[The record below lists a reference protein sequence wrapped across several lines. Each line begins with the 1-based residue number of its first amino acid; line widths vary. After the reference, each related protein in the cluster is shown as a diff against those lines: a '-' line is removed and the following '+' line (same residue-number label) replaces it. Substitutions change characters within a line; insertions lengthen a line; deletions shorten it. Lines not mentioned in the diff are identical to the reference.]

1 LMIGGASFVGHGTQ
15 RSAVDESALA
25 VDKEA
30 DAVLDSL
37 PHADVRSAPRSTL
50 LTGIRLAHTVNTDGK
65 SASRVSAPQSS
76 SSARAVTV
84 PDDTDQSLAD
94 DRLRIVRAMT
104 DIFRA
109 RPARVPIQ
117 EQTLAPAVIASVKA
131 KKGKFAAHAERKWSS
146 GARKVEAM
154 VLAKGID
161 LMLETCDEDSAPVEY
176 FVRAYL
182 SLFMND
188 KHGSRAAARVLLGE
202 DEEDVLPRTL
212 MVQLKREIAANG
224 VLDRNF
230 SAALDRRPIRDQ
242 QQSLDSLLDDDDV
255 SVLDSV
261 PASTVERSLSAVIVL
276 LTHCVTRK
284 R

>member
-1 LMIGGASFVGHGTQ
+1 MPGGKPVQQARSDVKDAHAAEVSTPVSSLSTLSHQHAPLLAVSQPLPVEHKVLHDRMDGVERAIGELRSLMIGGASFVGHGTQ

-84 PDDTDQSLAD
+84 PDDTDQSLDD
-94 DRLRIVRAMT
+94 DRLRMVRAMT

-117 EQTLAPAVIASVKA
+117 EQTLAPSVIASVKA

-154 VLAKGID
+154 VLAKFDVGN
-161 LMLETCDEDSAPVEY
+161 
-176 FVRAYL
+176 VR
-182 SLFMND
+182 
-188 KHGSRAAARVLLGE
+188 
-202 DEEDVLPRTL
+202 
-212 MVQLKREIAANG
+212 
-224 VLDRNF
+224 
-230 SAALDRRPIRDQ
+230 
-242 QQSLDSLLDDDDV
+242 
-255 SVLDSV
+255 
-261 PASTVERSLSAVIVL
+261 
-276 LTHCVTRK
+276 
-284 R
+284 